1 MNTAATALTLTAAG
15 LLLIAA
21 TPARGGVV
29 DQGDADPSLDPG
41 FLADNLTSNLE
52 TIMNRVTETPAMVAD
67 ATAARNIA
75 AWLQMI
81 QWAEGTQRAGDPY
94 RVCYGYTHTIGS
106 FADHPAITGEWRGEA
121 LPPEM
126 CRAAGYGPGC
136 VSTAAGAYQIRKP
149 TWQAVRGKIGATS
162 FGPQWQD
169 AAAIELTR
177 RRGALEH
184 VKAGRLRQ
192 AIAACANEWA
202 SLPGNTYKQGTKALP
217 DLFATFNRA
226 GGAVTA

>member
-1 MNTAATALTLTAAG
+1 MKPAATALTFTAAG

-21 TPARGGVV
+21 TPAGGGVV
-29 DQGDADPSLDPG
+29 DQGDAAPTLDG
-41 FLADNLTSNLE
+41 IAGNAAGNVQTFL
-52 TIMNRVTETPAMVAD
+52 NRVTETPAMVD
-67 ATAARNIA
+67 NTTAGRNVA

-81 QWAEGTQRAGDPY
+81 QWAEGTQRAGNPY
-94 RVCYGYTHTIGS
+94 AVCYGYRHTIMDFS
-106 FADHPAITGEWRGEA
+106 DHPAITGEWRGEA
-121 LPPEM
+121 LPPDM

-149 TWQAVRGKIGATS
+149 TWQAVRGKIKATS
-162 FGPQWQD
+162 FDRAWQD
-169 AAAIELTR
+169 AAAVELTR

-184 VKAGRLRQ
+184 VKAGRLRA

-202 SLPGNTYKQGTKALP
+202 SLPGNSYKQGTKSLP

-226 GGAVTA
+226 GGAITA